1 MDPRLADRRRR
12 VAEDRARSNMARL
25 IRFLVFVA
33 GVAGLVWFAQSPF
46 LSVSEIVVTGAS
58 RVDVRQVLQ
67 DHDVTEG
74 RAMVV
79 LDLDE
84 PERLLSV
91 NPWVEQVS
99 IARKWPTSVI
109 VEVVERTPAVNV
121 RFANGW
127 SLVAADGTVLERV
140 DAPAPDLPQAEF
152 DTVPSRDGGE
162 DLQVVGAVEY
172 LAGLPGQYKL
182 GAVVRPATEGL
193 EAVVDGFT
201 VRLGGPF
208 EMTSKAAV
216 TGALLDTGLEEGAIL
231 TVVAPAS
238 PAVLPPGALEDPSD
252 GSDTTDTTDTSNTT
266 GADG

>member
-25 IRFLVFVA
+25 IRFLLFVTA
-33 GVAGLVWFAQSPF
+33 VAGLVWFAQSPF

-58 RVDVRQVLQ
+58 RVDVRQVLH
-67 DHDVTEG
+67 DHGVSEG
-74 RAMVV
+74 RAMVA

-99 IARKWPTSVI
+99 VARKWPTTVI

-127 SLVAADGTVLERV
+127 SLVAADGTVLERIDV
-140 DAPAPDLPQAEF
+140 AAPDLPQAEF

-172 LAGLPGQYKL
+172 LAGLPDQYRL

-208 EMTSKAAV
+208 EMASKAAV

-238 PAVLPPGALEDPSD
+238 RAVLPPGALEAPSETD
-252 GSDTTDTTDTSNTT
+252 GSDGTDTTE
-266 GADG
+266 ADG